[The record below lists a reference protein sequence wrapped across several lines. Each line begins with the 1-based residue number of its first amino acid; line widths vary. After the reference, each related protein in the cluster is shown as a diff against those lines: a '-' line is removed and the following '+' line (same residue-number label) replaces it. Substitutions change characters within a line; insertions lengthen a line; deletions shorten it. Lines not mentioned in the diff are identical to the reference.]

1 MLRQS
6 NIDKWVALYVRLSR
20 DDENEG
26 DSNSISH
33 QIEILINYCKAHGIS
48 NYKIYKDDGY
58 SGTNFN
64 RPGFIEMISDIE
76 SGLVSMVIVKDM
88 SRFGRNYLEV
98 GMYTEIRF
106 PEMGVRFVAVHDNVD
121 SSNDDNDFTPFRNI
135 INEWYA
141 KDTSKKIRAVM
152 KNKGNSGERLTFRA
166 IYGYK
171 KSDDGKQWLVDEEA
185 AEVVY
190 DIGLYIKEGYG
201 PLQIAKKLEARQIP
215 TPTEYFA
222 SKGVGCPSKL
232 PAISCHWNDN
242 TVAHIM
248 DHWLEY
254 SGHTVNFRTQ
264 KLSYKSKK
272 TIYNSPDKWVVFR
285 NTHEAIWTEDIVE
298 AVQAARGNR
307 RRITKMGEM
316 GLFSGLAFCADCGAK
331 LYHCRTTSWTREQEC
346 YSCATYR
353 SRKGC
358 SAHYIRAVVL
368 EELVLQNIQRVL
380 AYVQDDEAEFVKL
393 VQRNESYA
401 SSVNL
406 DKAKKALQK
415 NEVRIAELDTI
426 IKRLYE
432 DNILGKIS
440 DERFAK
446 MSAEYEREQTSIEK
460 EVLELRETISAS
472 ESKVV
477 DIERFL
483 KTVRRYTAPSELT
496 PMLVR
501 ELVDKIIVHAPD
513 KSSGHRVQRI
523 DIHYKFIGEIELSPE
538 YSKYIKKT
546 TA

>member
-6 NIDKWVALYVRLSR
+6 NIEKWVALYVRLSR

-58 SGTNFN
+58 SGTSFN

-242 TVAHIM
+242 TVTHIM

-272 TIYNSPDKWVVFR
+272 TIYNSPDKWVIFK

-401 SSVNL
+401 NSVNV

-446 MSAEYEREQTSIEK
+446 MSAEYEREQTSLEK
-460 EVLELRETISAS
+460 EVSGLRETISAS

-483 KTVRRYTAPSELT
+483 KTVRKYTAPSELT